1 MTSSDVERGGRL
13 RGIGRRRFL
22 TGLGV
27 GAAGALTL
35 SNVEALAEQVEGLVP
50 TRPQIVGL
58 AGCSSSRRSPTRSM
72 LQLDKSSY
80 LNTGFRPSLPNQA
93 AGTFTMTDLL
103 RWAKVDPASR
113 GQ

>member
-1 MTSSDVERGGRL
+1 
-13 RGIGRRRFL
+13 
-22 TGLGV
+22 
-27 GAAGALTL
+27 
-35 SNVEALAEQVEGLVP
+35 
-50 TRPQIVGL
+50 
-58 AGCSSSRRSPTRSM
+58 M